1 MQKLQFE
8 RSLVQTYLLILES
21 LVEKQGAAGTP
32 LGTDML
38 VAAVSLS
45 LSTMLTQALVVAFLE
60 FSL

>member
-8 RSLVQTYLLILES
+8 RSLVQTYLLILV
-21 LVEKQGAAGTP
+21 LWRNRGQLGLP